1 MAKPLQDSSWRSIT
15 CVCILFPCTR
25 VLLTFLPP
33 RRQLISGIVH
43 VVLTLP
49 TGAGE
54 AYESSTRLLQTLL
67 ARVQED
73 VVALNAERDCM
84 RLPPYPL
91 LHTAWTLRECRAATA
106 RSYTSLT
113 WLSPAIQT

>member
-1 MAKPLQDSSWRSIT
+1 M
-15 CVCILFPCTR
+15 
-25 VLLTFLPP
+25 
-33 RRQLISGIVH
+33 
-43 VVLTLP
+43 VLTLP

-91 LHTAWTLRECRAATA
+91 LHTAWTMRERRAGIAH
-106 RSYTSLT
+106 SYISLT
-113 WLSPAIQT
+113 WFSSAIQT

>member
-1 MAKPLQDSSWRSIT
+1 M
-15 CVCILFPCTR
+15 ILP
-25 VLLTFLPP
+25 
-33 RRQLISGIVH
+33 RQLISGIVH

-67 ARVQED
+67 ARIQED

-91 LHTAWTLRECRAATA
+91 LHTAWTLRECRATTA
-106 RSYTSLT
+106 GSYISLT
-113 WLSPAIQT
+113 RFSSGTQT

>member
-1 MAKPLQDSSWRSIT
+1 M
-15 CVCILFPCTR
+15 
-25 VLLTFLPP
+25 
-33 RRQLISGIVH
+33 
-43 VVLTLP
+43 VLTLP

-73 VVALNAERDCM
+73 VVALNAERNRM

-91 LHTAWTLRECRAATA
+91 LHTAWTLRKCHAT
-106 RSYTSLT
+106 TDNLHISLT
-113 WLSPAIQT
+113 QFSSATQT

>member
-1 MAKPLQDSSWRSIT
+1 M
-15 CVCILFPCTR
+15 
-25 VLLTFLPP
+25 
-33 RRQLISGIVH
+33 
-43 VVLTLP
+43 VLTLP

-73 VVALNAERDCM
+73 VVALNAERGCL

-91 LHTAWTLRECRAATA
+91 LHTAWTLRECRVATA
-106 RSYTSLT
+106 RLYISLT
-113 WLSPAIQT
+113 WFSSAIQT

>member
-1 MAKPLQDSSWRSIT
+1 MFASSAQHAGFAD
-15 CVCILFPCTR
+15 VCFP
-25 VLLTFLPP
+25 P
-33 RRQLISGIVH
+33 QLISGIVH

-49 TGAGE
+49 TGAGD

-73 VVALNAERDCM
+73 VIALNADRDCM

-91 LHTAWTLRECRAATA
+91 LHTAWTLRERRGGTA
-106 RSYTSLT
+106 RPYISLT
-113 WLSPAIQT
+113 WVSSAIQT